1 MTTSYLT
8 DSEILSLNHIQ
19 TQPVYYTPPGFAVSL
34 AQANQLTPFSAD
46 SFLPL
51 EMVPRLGSAHPQT
64 TNPHPMDAA
73 QTLLTLRTGE
83 E

>member
-1 MTTSYLT
+1 MATNFLPSGVPDTDILT
-8 DSEILSLNHIQ
+8 LNHIQ

-34 AQANQLTPFSAD
+34 AQANQLLPFPGD

-51 EMVPRLGSAHPQT
+51 EVVPAVNNGHPQSIV
-64 TNPHPMDAA
+64 AA